1 VVNGLVLWNVFPM
14 QMRGA
19 EAVFTDTMHVLLAG
33 VSVVF
38 VLVVVCVVAL
48 SSRGWLRLLSVAVI
62 LVLLVSGALV
72 FM

>member
-1 VVNGLVLWNVFPM
+1 M

-19 EAVFTDTMHVLLAG
+19 EAVFTDTMYVLLAG
-33 VSVVF
+33 VGVVF

>member
-1 VVNGLVLWNVFPM
+1 M

-33 VSVVF
+33 VGVVF